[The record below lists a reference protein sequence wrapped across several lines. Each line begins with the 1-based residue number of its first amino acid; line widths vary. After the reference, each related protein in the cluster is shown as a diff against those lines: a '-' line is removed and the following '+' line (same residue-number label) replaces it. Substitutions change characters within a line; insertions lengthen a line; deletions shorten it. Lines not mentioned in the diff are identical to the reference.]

1 MLKLV
6 KILKSFEIKD
16 KFLEV
21 VINNTSNN
29 NIFKNKFDKIL
40 NRQEFQQNKQQ
51 NSVFCLTYIIN
62 LVTQDFISTIELET
76 TNNNIVVQLK
86 NKQLQNIAKSID
98 LSSVVK
104 KIFKFVIIQKNNI
117 YAKFIR
123 FALLQL
129 LLIVQFNVCFDLESF
144 KRKSIKNYKN

>member
-1 MLKLV
+1 
-6 KILKSFEIKD
+6 
-16 KFLEV
+16 
-21 VINNTSNN
+21 
-29 NIFKNKFDKIL
+29 
-40 NRQEFQQNKQQ
+40 
-51 NSVFCLTYIIN
+51 LTYIIN

-123 FALLQL
+123 SALLQL
-129 LLIVQFNVCFDLESF
+129 LLIT
-144 KRKSIKNYKN
+144 

>member
-1 MLKLV
+1 
-6 KILKSFEIKD
+6 
-16 KFLEV
+16 
-21 VINNTSNN
+21 
-29 NIFKNKFDKIL
+29 
-40 NRQEFQQNKQQ
+40 
-51 NSVFCLTYIIN
+51 LTYIIN

-123 FALLQL
+123 FALL
-129 LLIVQFNVCFDLESF
+129 
-144 KRKSIKNYKN
+144 